1 MNGYAPNIAATWMF
15 QKSFV
20 HPVSSQRP
28 ASFVNRLMRQNYVN
42 MEDLGDDVLRPFNQD
57 VVQPRALLK
66 VLGLATLRDPLN
78 ILPLCYWIGPS
89 ELIEWL
95 GHFGMMLCTTARTR
109 SWGRECG
116 RTRIDCQIK
125 SRASHWR
132 YGASRTRW
140 DLPGGGWTRVVVIRR
155 SAESPP
161 PPPAGHRPIPGGR

>member
-1 MNGYAPNIAATWMF
+1 MF

-20 HPVSSQRP
+20 HPVASQRP

-78 ILPLCYWIGPS
+78 IAPLCYWIGPS

-95 GHFGMMLCTTARTR
+95 GHFGMMLLYDGAHHVLGKRV
-109 SWGRECG
+109 
-116 RTRIDCQIK
+116 
-125 SRASHWR
+125 RAYSHRLPDQKQGFALRRLADAWE
-132 YGASRTRW
+132 YGSGM
-140 DLPGGGWTRVVVIRR
+140 DY
-155 SAESPP
+155 
-161 PPPAGHRPIPGGR
+161 